1 MKRLVSVVFV
11 AVVACIAMTSCRRH
25 YQRVWTMPAVDTL
38 QHDDMEKP
46 KTVDEIFNE
55 PVMDIPEPPQEKDL
69 RKPNSKKDKDE
80 LDEYFMSY

>member
-1 MKRLVSVVFV
+1 MKRLVSIAFV
-11 AVVACIAMTSCRRH
+11 AAVACLAMTSCRRH
-25 YQRVWTMPAVDTL
+25 YQRMWTMPVVDTL

-69 RKPNSKKDKDE
+69 RKSNSKKDKDE